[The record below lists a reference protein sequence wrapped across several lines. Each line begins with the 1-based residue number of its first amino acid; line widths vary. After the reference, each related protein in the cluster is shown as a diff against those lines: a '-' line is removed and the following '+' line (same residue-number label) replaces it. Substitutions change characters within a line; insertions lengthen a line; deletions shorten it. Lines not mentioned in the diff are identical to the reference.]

1 MRLKLPGALVGRIA
15 LRRQQ
20 AFCLPLHRVAP
31 AGVAPAAEARSVRRQ
46 HSHHTSTFNPS
57 HHVRLIMEE
66 PKPITKVAF
75 GILGTLSLVFGFVA
89 TLLGAAAWFLSHQRT
104 GTEGLAVITAVFFQW
119 VAALVG
125 GYILGVPA
133 LRQRSRA
140 ARLGVFLSVASV
152 VVTALALIR
161 HYV

>member
-1 MRLKLPGALVGRIA
+1 
-15 LRRQQ
+15 
-20 AFCLPLHRVAP
+20 
-31 AGVAPAAEARSVRRQ
+31 
-46 HSHHTSTFNPS
+46 
-57 HHVRLIMEE
+57 MEE
-66 PKPITKVAF
+66 PKPATKVAF
-75 GILGTLSLVFGFVA
+75 GILGALSLIFGFVA

-104 GTEGLAVITAVFFQW
+104 GTEGLAVIAAVFFQW

-152 VVTALALIR
+152 VLTALALIL
-161 HYV
+161 HYASSG

>member
-1 MRLKLPGALVGRIA
+1 MPWSSLGICAHSSHPEMRPPRPNKP
-15 LRRQQ
+15 
-20 AFCLPLHRVAP
+20 
-31 AGVAPAAEARSVRRQ
+31 RSVRRR

-57 HHVRLIMEE
+57 HHVRLIMEQ
-66 PKPITKVAF
+66 PKPATKVAF
-75 GILGTLSLVFGFVA
+75 GILGTLSLIFGFVA
-89 TLLGAAAWFLSHQRT
+89 TLLGAAAWLLSHQRT
-104 GTEGLAVITAVFFQW
+104 GTEGLAVIAAVFFQW

-152 VVTALALIR
+152 VLTALALIL
-161 HYV
+161 HYASSA